1 MSIRFR
7 TRNDGSTYTQVRY
20 RINGRSGSVSFDD
33 HAEAVQFDELVTK
46 VGAAK
51 ALEITRIV
59 ASSDRALTVAQWLE
73 RHIEHLTG
81 VDAGTRAQYVR
92 YTANDIAPVL
102 GDIPL
107 TALTPDDVAAW
118 MNGMRKKDGS
128 KPSGKTVANKHGF
141 LAGSLNAAV
150 ERGLIKSNPCD
161 HTKLPR
167 WHREEMVFLEP
178 DEYAIL
184 HQALPEYWRPLTD
197 FLVTSGT
204 RWSEATALKPA
215 DIDVRGGTVR
225 IYKAWKRVDGSG
237 YSLGPTKTKM
247 STRTINVPAD
257 VLDQLDLSGEWVFTN
272 SGRGRSNTGGAVRI
286 HSFTP
291 NVWHPAVQRAQQ
303 AGLTKRPRI
312 HDLRHTCASWLIQ
325 AGRPL
330 PAIQQHLG
338 HESITTTVG
347 TYGHLDRSSGKDNAA
362 ALGGLLRR

>member
-7 TRNDGSTYTQVRY
+7 TRLDGSTYTQVRY
-20 RINGRSGSVSFDD
+20 RMGGRSGSVSFDD
-33 HAEAVQFDELVTK
+33 HSEALQFDDLVTK

-59 ASSDRALTVAQWLE
+59 AAPDRALTVAQWLK

-81 VDAGTRAQYVR
+81 VDAATRQQYER
-92 YTANDIAPVL
+92 YAANDINPVL
-102 GDIPL
+102 GLIPL
-107 TALTPDDVAAW
+107 TALTPDDVSAW
-118 MNGMRKKDGS
+118 MNGMRKRNGDF
-128 KPSGKTVANKHGF
+128 PSGKTVANKHGF

-150 ERGLIKSNPCD
+150 ERGLIKANPCD

-184 HQALPEYWRPLTD
+184 SAALPEYWQPLVD
-197 FLVTSGT
+197 FLVTSGA

-215 DIDVRGGTVR
+215 DIDVRAGTVR
-225 IYKAWKRVDGSG
+225 IYKAWKRVDGQG

-247 STRTINVPAD
+247 STRTINVPKS
-257 VLDQLDLSGEWVFTN
+257 VLTPLDLSGDWVFTN
-272 SGRGRSNTGGAVRI
+272 SGRGRAGDDGVVRI

-291 NVWHPAVQRAQQ
+291 NVWHPALARAKE
-303 AGLTKRPRI
+303 AGLSKRPRI

-347 TYGHLDRSSGKDNAA
+347 TYGHMDRSSGKDNADV
-362 ALGGLLRR
+362 LGGLINR

>member
-1 MSIRFR
+1 MSLRFR
-7 TRNDGSTYTQVRY
+7 TRTDGSTYTQVRY
-20 RINGRSGSVSFDD
+20 RINGRAGSVSFDD
-33 HAEAVQFDELVTK
+33 HAEALKFDELVTK

-59 ASSDRALTVAQWLE
+59 ASSDRALTVAQWLA
-73 RHIEHLTG
+73 RHVEHLTG
-81 VDAGTRAQYVR
+81 TEAATRQQYER
-92 YTANDIAPVL
+92 YIANDINPIL

-118 MNGMRKKDGS
+118 LNGMRKKDGS
-128 KPSGKTVANKHGF
+128 IPSGKTLANKHGF
-141 LAGSLNAAV
+141 LAGALNAAV
-150 ERGLIKSNPCD
+150 ERGLLKANPCD

-178 DEYAIL
+178 DEYAL
-184 HQALPEYWRPLTD
+184 LYQAVPEYWRPLVD
-197 FLVTSGT
+197 FLVTSGA

-215 DIDVRGGTVR
+215 DIDVRAGTVR
-225 IYKAWKRVDGSG
+225 IHKAWKRVDGQG
-237 YSLGPTKTKM
+237 YSVGPTKTKM
-247 STRTINVPAD
+247 STRTINVPPDILAA
-257 VLDQLDLSGEWVFTN
+257 LDLSGEWVFIN
-272 SGRGRSNTGGAVRI
+272 SGRGRHHEDGVVRI

-291 NVWHPAVQRAQQ
+291 NVWHPAVERAKDL
-303 AGLTKRPRI
+303 GLTKKPRI

-362 ALGGLLRR
+362 ALGGFLMR